1 MKMKKSAMKRLKS
14 ALPRGSAETLRNR
27 LLQKGKPFSKQY
39 IYRVL
44 DPEHPDY
51 NHFIIEE
58 GILLVEEEKVH
69 KKELFRRIQMLKKAD

>member
-1 MKMKKSAMKRLKS
+1 MKMKKTAMKRLKS
-14 ALPRGSAETLRNR
+14 ALPRGSAEMLRNR
-27 LLQKGKPFSKQY
+27 LIQKGKPFSKQY

-51 NHFIIEE
+51 NQFIIEE

-69 KKELFRRIQMLKKAD
+69 KKELLRRIQMLKKAD

>member
-14 ALPRGSAETLRNR
+14 ALPKGSAEVLRNR

-51 NHFIIEE
+51 NQFIIEE
-58 GILLVEEEKVH
+58 GILLVEEEKVR
-69 KKELFRRIQMLKKAD
+69 KNELHQRIQMLQKAD